1 MFSDDED
8 DPGGAHATHSRK
20 SGRFISPT
28 SRPRGSSPLSPTAPK
43 RPRGASPTM
52 PATTAS
58 DASRVVGSLAAL
70 MDSGKQHGKRY
81 GPLHR
86 SEQATILIALATVEL
101 AAVVAH
107 GAAAAAAAGGDAL
120 LLSLPR
126 KLLRG
131 ARAHAATTRPR
142 RECCATP
149 KISATPQRSWFDR
162 AARRGPPAAT
172 AEAAA
177 QRDRAPRARCRNAA
191 RRHRARAGDRH
202 REDLRGRK
210 GARRARQDVGHGVRD

>member
-142 RECCATP
+142 YEYCATQNT
-149 KISATPQRSWFDR
+149 SATPQRSWCALAPPPADRGTCLQHRPR
-162 AARRGPPAAT
+162 AARAITCQCGTRGP
-172 AEAAA
+172 
-177 QRDRAPRARCRNAA
+177 RRPRASSTMQRHCSSASSASRRPPSRRSA
-191 RRHRARAGDRH
+191 RT
-202 REDLRGRK
+202 
-210 GARRARQDVGHGVRD
+210 